1 MLYDV
6 LPYLA
11 TAAVVSLPWFIAYR
25 SQTGYLKQE
34 CGRLEHHLND
44 ERACSQRWFDK
55 SITRLAEIGA
65 NKLEIER
72 LREENKALKAFKAKR
87 NMSRTQRAK
96 ISSEHGFRA
105 FEATA

>member
-11 TAAVVSLPWFIAYR
+11 TAAVVSFPWFVAYR
-25 SQTGYLKQE
+25 SQTGCLKCRQ
-34 CGRLEHHLND
+34 LEHELIK

-55 SITRLAEIGA
+55 AMARLQEVYAEQRE
-65 NKLEIER
+65 NRR
-72 LREENKALKAFKAKR
+72 LREENEALKAFKAKR

-96 ISSEHGFRA
+96 A
-105 FEATA
+105 DAPALQAVA